1 MSPSRNAE
9 GGPAGPTVAEGA
21 PSAAG
26 PSPDALRELRDAMRQ
41 FAAERAWEPFHT
53 PKNLAMALASEAG
66 EVIEHFQWLTAEQ
79 SMALPPATRDE
90 VALELADV
98 LLYLVRLGDVL
109 GVDLADAARRKMRIN
124 AERYPIERA
133 HGRADKHDRL

>member
-53 PKNLAMALASEAG
+53 PKNLAMALAGEAG
-66 EVIEHFQWLTAEQ
+66 EVSEHFQWLTAEQ